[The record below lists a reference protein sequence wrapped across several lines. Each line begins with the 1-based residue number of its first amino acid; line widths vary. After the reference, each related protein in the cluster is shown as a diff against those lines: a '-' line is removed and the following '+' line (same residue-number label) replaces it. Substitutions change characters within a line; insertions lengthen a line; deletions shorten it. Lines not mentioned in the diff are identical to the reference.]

1 MKRKMH
7 MIRMAVSGLGIGL
20 NVNHYVNFVGQ
31 NSRKNNGD
39 TEGSPVEYNRSSNN
53 LAKVPVIVLMAMLPA
68 MMNAKTP
75 VTNLSEMEDAKTEII
90 APIPIDSEE
99 LDEMTTVAPDF
110 SNPQN
115 VQKKAPFGVTSLL
128 GHKIHHYDTF
138 MNNGKKHY
146 IVYSGI
152 SNADYVNKVSVFPEG
167 FDRVKEKKQL
177 PYVRELVY
185 HDLGKGKEYCGIII
199 SQTQVLNNGENF
211 KTTETE
217 IRLPNEVAQNLID
230 FLAGDTKMENRTYI
244 KYSKTKSAQLR
255 QTKINIL

>member
-1 MKRKMH
+1 

-20 NVNHYVNFVGQ
+20 NVNHYVNFAGQ

-39 TEGSPVEYNRSSNN
+39 TEGSPVEYNRRSNN
-53 LAKVPVIVLMAMLPA
+53 LAKVPVFVLMAMLPA
-68 MMNAKTP
+68 MMDAKTP
-75 VTNLSEMEDAKTEII
+75 VTNLSEMEEAKTEMV

-99 LDEMTTVAPDF
+99 LDEAITIAPDF

-115 VQKKAPFGVTSLL
+115 AQTKAPFGVTSLL

-167 FDRVKEKKQL
+167 FDSVKEKKLL

-185 HDLGKGKEYCGIII
+185 HDLGKGKEYCGIIVI
-199 SQTQVLNNGENF
+199 THQILKNGKS
-211 KTTETE
+211 KTIKEE
-217 IRLPNEVAQNLID
+217 VRIPNEVAQNLID
-230 FLAGDTKMENRTYI
+230 FLADDTKMQNNTSI
-244 KYSKTKSAQLR
+244 SYSKTKSPQLR
-255 QTKINIL
+255 TTVEM

>member
-20 NVNHYVNFVGQ
+20 NVNHYVNFAGQ

-39 TEGSPVEYNRSSNN
+39 TEGSPVEYNRRSNI
-53 LAKVPVIVLMAMLPA
+53 LAKVPVVMLMAMSPA
-68 MMNAKTP
+68 MMDAKTP
-75 VTNLSEMEDAKTEII
+75 VTNLSEMEEAKTEMV

-99 LDEMTTVAPDF
+99 LDEAITIAPDF

-115 VQKKAPFGVTSLL
+115 AQKKAPFGVTSLL

-167 FDRVKEKKQL
+167 FDSVKEKKLL

-185 HDLGKGKEYCGIII
+185 HDLGKGKEYCGIIVI
-199 SQTQVLNNGENF
+199 THQILKNGKS
-211 KTTETE
+211 KTIKEE
-217 IRLPNEVAQNLID
+217 VRIPNEVAQNLID
-230 FLAGDTKMENRTYI
+230 FLADDTKMQNNTSI
-244 KYSKTKSAQLR
+244 SYSKTKSPQLR
-255 QTKINIL
+255 TTVEM

>member
-1 MKRKMH
+1 MKKKMH

-20 NVNHYVNFVGQ
+20 NVNHYMNFAGQ
-31 NSRKNNGD
+31 NSRNNNGN
-39 TEGSPVEYNRSSNN
+39 TEGEPVEYNKSSNN
-53 LAKVPVIVLMAMLPA
+53 LAKVPVIVLMAMSPV

-75 VTNLSEMEDAKTEII
+75 ITDLSETNGAKTEMV
-90 APIPIDSEE
+90 APILIDSEE
-99 LDEMTTVAPDF
+99 LDEMTTIAPYF

-115 VQKKAPFGVTSLL
+115 AQTKAPFGVTSLL

-167 FDRVKEKKQL
+167 FDSVKEKKLL

-185 HDLGKGKEYCGIII
+185 HDLGKGKEYCGIIVI
-199 SQTQVLNNGENF
+199 THQILKNGKS
-211 KTTETE
+211 KTIKEE
-217 IRLPNEVAQNLID
+217 VRIPNEVAQNLID
-230 FLAGDTKMENRTYI
+230 FLADDTKMQNNTSI
-244 KYSKTKSAQLR
+244 SYSKTKSPQLR
-255 QTKINIL
+255 TTVEM

>member
-20 NVNHYVNFVGQ
+20 NVNHYVNFAGQ

-39 TEGSPVEYNRSSNN
+39 TEGSPVEYNRRSNN
-53 LAKVPVIVLMAMLPA
+53 LAKVPVVMLMAMSPA
-68 MMNAKTP
+68 MMDAKTP
-75 VTNLSEMEDAKTEII
+75 VTNLSEMEEAKTEMV

-99 LDEMTTVAPDF
+99 LDEAITIAPDF

-115 VQKKAPFGVTSLL
+115 AQKKAPFGVTSLL

-152 SNADYVNKVSVFPEG
+152 SNAEYVNKVSVFPEG
-167 FDRVKEKKQL
+167 FDSVKEKKLL

-185 HDLGKGKEYCGIII
+185 HDLGKGKEYCGIIVI
-199 SQTQVLNNGENF
+199 THQILKNGKSKTIKEEVRIPDNCAQT
-211 KTTETE
+211 
-217 IRLPNEVAQNLID
+217 LID
-230 FLAGDTKMENRTYI
+230 LLANYSKMENSTSI
-244 KYSKTKSAQLR
+244 VYSETKSAQLR
-255 QTKINIL
+255 PTVEM

>member
-1 MKRKMH
+1 

-20 NVNHYVNFVGQ
+20 NVNHYVNFAGQ

-39 TEGSPVEYNRSSNN
+39 TEGSPVEYNRRSNI
-53 LAKVPVIVLMAMLPA
+53 LAKVPVVMLMAMSPA
-68 MMNAKTP
+68 MMDAKTP
-75 VTNLSEMEDAKTEII
+75 VTNLSEMEEAKTEMV

-99 LDEMTTVAPDF
+99 LDEAITIAPDF

-115 VQKKAPFGVTSLL
+115 AQKKAPFGVTSLL

-167 FDRVKEKKQL
+167 FDSVKEKKLL

-185 HDLGKGKEYCGIII
+185 HDLGKGKEYCGIIVI
-199 SQTQVLNNGENF
+199 THQILKNGKS
-211 KTTETE
+211 KTIKEE
-217 IRLPNEVAQNLID
+217 VRIPNEVAQNLID
-230 FLAGDTKMENRTYI
+230 FLADDTKMQNNTSI
-244 KYSKTKSAQLR
+244 SYSKTKSPQLR
-255 QTKINIL
+255 TTVEM